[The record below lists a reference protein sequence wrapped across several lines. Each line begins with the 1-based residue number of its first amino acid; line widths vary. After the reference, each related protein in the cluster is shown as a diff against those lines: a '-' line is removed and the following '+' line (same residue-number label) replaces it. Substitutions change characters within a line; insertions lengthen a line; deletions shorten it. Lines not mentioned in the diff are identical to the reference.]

1 MIKSRILRQPKH
13 IILFSLFALLLYM
26 GHQTGFISILSI
38 FCLLVLLIIPFNRY
52 IDTLG
57 VLLLAFTGCF
67 TVIGLLSG
75 FVDSLS
81 AAIAYFIPSIFFY
94 CFGKYIVDILE
105 SDEQFFVVILAA
117 IALYSYELYM
127 TTIESAISTGSLVN
141 TSRLFYI
148 DGDEGRK
155 LTATL
160 VGLGV
165 SLGFTGL
172 PMSILYKGKKIVRGV
187 FFIVFLLSLLTT
199 IHLVNRTGLVIC
211 VLTLVITLMYYYGT
225 DIRQLLVTLILSLTI
240 YWILQ
245 KLGIINQEIF
255 DAYSARSEAD
265 IFTGGGRTE
274 KWGNA
279 MRQLLVSPFGWAE
292 NSGKTDVFVHN
303 MWLDIA
309 KVTGIIPFILICLC
323 TLSSFNIIGKLIHVK
338 HDLLV
343 AMLISLNVCFF
354 CSCFVEPVYGGLHFF
369 LYVMLWGIQKQYLV
383 RFCRS

>member
-187 FFIVFLLSLLTT
+187 FFIVFT
-199 IHLVNRTGLVIC
+199 
-211 VLTLVITLMYYYGT
+211 YYYT
-225 DIRQLLVTLILSLTI
+225 FSKSNRFSYLRINPSNYSYVLL
-240 YWILQ
+240 W
-245 KLGIINQEIF
+245 NR
-255 DAYSARSEAD
+255 YSSITCNFNFVSNYLLD
-265 IFTGGGRTE
+265 FT
-274 KWGNA
+274 
-279 MRQLLVSPFGWAE
+279 
-292 NSGKTDVFVHN
+292 KTRYY
-303 MWLDIA
+303 
-309 KVTGIIPFILICLC
+309 K
-323 TLSSFNIIGKLIHVK
+323 SR
-338 HDLLV
+338 DL
-343 AMLISLNVCFF
+343 
-354 CSCFVEPVYGGLHFF
+354 
-369 LYVMLWGIQKQYLV
+369 
-383 RFCRS
+383 